1 MAGDSTRAMAQL
13 IRLTE
18 HRRLHRRIFFT
29 RRELNQ
35 LLGIYSRKVSS
46 GEWRDYAID
55 QQPGMAVFSIFRSS
69 LERPLFAIAK
79 CAAAQRGGAS
89 APGAPQ
95 SPPQSAYVLYS
106 GRQKMKQGKSL
117 DEVIELLERRL
128 ELVSG

>member
-1 MAGDSTRAMAQL
+1 MANL
-13 IRLTE
+13 IRLSE

-29 RRELNQ
+29 RKELNL
-35 LLGIYSRKVSS
+35 LLGVYSRKVSS

-79 CAAAQRGGAS
+79 CAGIAQRS
-89 APGAPQ
+89 ATNPANGP
-95 SPPQSAYVLYS
+95 YVVFS
-106 GRQKMKQGKSL
+106 GRQKLKQGKTLEEVVDIL
-117 DEVIELLERRL
+117 DRRL

>member
-1 MAGDSTRAMAQL
+1 MAKL
-13 IRLTE
+13 IRLSD
-18 HRRLHRRIFFT
+18 HRRQHRRIFFS
-29 RRELNQ
+29 RKELNL

-79 CAAAQRGGAS
+79 CAGGPS
-89 APGAPQ
+89 RNPAPGPGQ
-95 SPPQSAYVLYS
+95 GPYVVFS
-106 GRQKMKQGKSL
+106 GRQKLRQGKTL
-117 DEVIELLERRL
+117 EEIIEVLERRL